1 MRIFTLSLLS
11 FLILISFGCMKN
23 VDIEAEKAEIL
34 KILAA
39 DDQELLDGISKDDTL
54 NVEFISIGEGDLN
67 RLTGV
72 QSHEGNRRLLENGK
86 FVKIENLDG
95 PVIHVSGDGT
105 MAWVAVKT
113 KFVIAYDSLGVEREW
128 EGIEARLEVYEKKNN
143 EWDAVAG
150 AQTH

>member
-1 MRIFTLSLLS
+1 
-11 FLILISFGCMKN
+11 MKS

-95 PVIHVSGDGT
+95 PVIHVSLDGT

-128 EGIEARLEVYEKKNN
+128 EGIEARLEVYEKKDN